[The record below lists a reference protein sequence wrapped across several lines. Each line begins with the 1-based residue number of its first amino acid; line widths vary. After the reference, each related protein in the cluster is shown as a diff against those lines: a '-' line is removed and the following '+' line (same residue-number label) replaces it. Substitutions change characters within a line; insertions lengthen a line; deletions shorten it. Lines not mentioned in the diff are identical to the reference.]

1 VAQEKEKQQSGIHD
15 KGNQMI
21 QTCNS
26 PSCRGEG
33 PPDGPDDEPS
43 DEFINEWIDNHRDAV
58 VDCCIEKIYA
68 AWESH
73 CESEKEEAAI
83 SHADAMADIEKDRRH
98 DY

>member
-1 VAQEKEKQQSGIHD
+1 MRFE
-15 KGNQMI
+15 
-21 QTCNS
+21 CNC
-26 PSCRGEG
+26 PSCRGEV

-43 DEFINEWIDNHRDAV
+43 DEFIDEWIDNHRDSV
-58 VDCCIEKIYA
+58 VDCCIEKIQA

-83 SHADAMADIEKDRRH
+83 SRADAMSDIERDRRH